1 MDKLENLIDNM
12 KDDIVKSTQELIK
25 IRSVEDEAKPGMPFG
40 EGVNQA
46 LEYTLKLGESLG
58 LKAEN
63 IDGYAGHIEYGEGE
77 EIIAV
82 LVHLDVVP
90 EGNNWTYPPYGG
102 EIHDGKIYGRGAID
116 NKSPA
121 VACIYGLKAIKDAGL
136 KLNRRIRIILG
147 TDEESGWKGIEYYFK
162 KVKEKPICGFSPD
175 AEYPIINREKGILVF
190 KMVKDLTD
198 KNQGNIIVKS
208 IKGGDRP
215 NVVPDYCEAV
225 LEIKSDEN
233 IFEKIFEEHKK
244 QEGVKME
251 LEKKGQKYIIKS
263 YGKSAHGSL
272 PHKGKNAITQLFG
285 FLSKLDSIEGD
296 VSEIIKFL
304 SQKIDDEH
312 DGKSLGIGL
321 EDGVSGK
328 LVFNLGTILLDEHR
342 CELGINIR
350 YPVTFTD
357 EDVFGRLNKLLE
369 LYGIKVVD
377 IEHKK
382 PLFVP
387 EDNFLVK
394 KLQKVYKEVTGEE
407 PYLISIGGGTYARAI
422 DNAVAFGPLFPGQE
436 ELAHQKDEHISID
449 DLITN
454 AKIYARAMYELAK

>member
-1 MDKLENLIDNM
+1 MNKLESLIESM
-12 KDDIVKSTQELIK
+12 KNEIVKSTQELIK
-25 IRSVEDEAKPGMPFG
+25 IKSVEDEAKPGMPFG
-40 EGVNQA
+40 EGVGKA
-46 LEYTLKLGESLG
+46 LEYSLKLGKNLG
-58 LKAEN
+58 LKVEN
-63 IDGYAGHIEYGEGE
+63 VDGYAGHIEYGEGD
-77 EIIAV
+77 EIVAV

-90 EGNNWTYPPYGG
+90 EGKNWTYPPYGG
-102 EIHDGKIYGRGAID
+102 EIHNGKIYGRGAID
-116 NKSPA
+116 NKGPA

-147 TDEESGWKGIEYYFK
+147 TNEESSWKGIKYYFDK
-162 KVKEKPICGFSPD
+162 IKEKPVCGFSPD

-190 KMVKDLTD
+190 KMVKDLTEE
-198 KNQGNIIVKS
+198 NRGSIIVRS

-225 LEIKSDEN
+225 LEIKSGEDA
-233 IFEKIFEEHKK
+233 FLKAFEEYKNKRNADIEMDRGNQH
-244 QEGVKME
+244 
-251 LEKKGQKYIIKS
+251 YIIKS
-263 YGKSAHGSL
+263 RGKSAHGSL

-296 VSEIIKFL
+296 VGEIIKFV

-312 DGKSLGIGL
+312 DGKSLGIAL
-321 EDGVSGK
+321 EDDASGK
-328 LVFNLGTILLDEHR
+328 LVFNLGTISLDENR

-350 YPVTFTD
+350 YPVTFTE
-357 EDVFGRLNKLLE
+357 EDVFGKLEETLKP
-369 LYGIKVVD
+369 YSIKIVNV
-377 IEHKK
+377 EHQK

-394 KLQKVYKEVTGEE
+394 KLQQVYKEVTEE
-407 PYLISIGGGTYARAI
+407 DPYLIAIGGGTYARSI
-422 DNAVAFGPLFPGQE
+422 ENAVAFGPLFPGQE

-454 AKIYARAMYELAK
+454 AKIYARAMYELAR